1 MKNSYK
7 NFKDEILTKFKYWVE
22 CECSG
27 LSPDDLDDSM
37 YDSILLLF
45 SFDLYKFYLENEN
58 EDSSDGDEDKTEVD
72 DNVIKV
78 NFGR

>member
-37 YDSILLLF
+37 YDSILLLLF
-45 SFDLYKFYLENEN
+45 FDMYK
-58 EDSSDGDEDKTEVD
+58 SDVEYGNEDKTEVD

-78 NFGR
+78 DFRR